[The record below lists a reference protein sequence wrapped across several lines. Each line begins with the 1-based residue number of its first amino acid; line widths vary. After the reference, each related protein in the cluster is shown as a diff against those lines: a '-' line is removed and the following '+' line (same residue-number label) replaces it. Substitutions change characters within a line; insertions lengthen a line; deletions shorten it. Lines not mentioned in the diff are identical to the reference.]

1 MLVTGPLVFASV
13 VELLAKCEPFFA
25 DREELVFDFY
35 EVNHTDSSG
44 LALLL
49 ELLDRGSAQGVSIR
63 FRNMPSSLLG
73 IARLSNAEQLLPVT
87 G

>member
-1 MLVTGPLVFASV
+1 MLVTGVLVFASV
-13 VELLAKCEPFFA
+13 VELLAKCEHFFA
-25 DREELVFDFY
+25 GREELIFDLR

-63 FRNMPSSLLG
+63 FRNMPPSLLG